1 MIHTVNLH
9 LIGQQHIP
17 NFSDPLGLLAHCH
30 TRIEGHLRALEYAG
44 EVLRRPDAEQLPDAL
59 NQIALACAH
68 FAVPGVKHTQDE
80 EISLFPR
87 LREHGGREAEDA
99 LDAAE
104 ELEIQ
109 HRVAERLHAEL
120 DALAERIPRDGV
132 VEAKT
137 VDRFNDIVS
146 ILAAIYRPHI
156 RVENSIVFL
165 VAARVLPVDVI
176 QAIGNEMRARRQGIL
191 KSLPASQMLDR
202 NDI

>member
-1 MIHTVNLH
+1 MIQTGKLH

-17 NFSDPLGLLAHCH
+17 NFSDPLGLLVHCH
-30 TRIEGHLRALEYAG
+30 TRIDGHLRALEHAG
-44 EVLRRPDAEQLPDAL
+44 EVLRRPGAEQLPAAF

-87 LREHGGREAEDA
+87 LREHGGAEAEDA
-99 LDAAE
+99 LSAAA

-120 DALAERIPRDGV
+120 NALAERILRDGAC
-132 VEAKT
+132 EAET
-137 VDRFNDIVS
+137 VDRFNEIVS

-156 RVENSIVFL
+156 RVENSIVFP
-165 VAARVLPVDVI
+165 VAARVLGAGVI
-176 QAIGNEMRARRQGIL
+176 QTIGNEMRARRQGIL
-191 KSLPASQMLDR
+191 KGIQANQG
-202 NDI
+202 